1 MMTQKELNTY
11 YFRGMVKEL
20 KRRGYSKKEIRK
32 ILAYDN
38 IIKRAEHGDGD
49 VLYHYPPER
58 WVDFVEGGWLYS
70 QGIDPCEKRS
80 STRAAG

>member
-1 MMTQKELNTY
+1 MTQAELNTY

-20 KRRGYSKKEIRK
+20 KRRGYSKKEIRE
-32 ILAYDN
+32 IFAYDN

-58 WVDFVEGGWLYS
+58 WVDFIEEGWLYS
-70 QGIDPCEKRS
+70 QGIDPNAKYPGPRI
-80 STRAAG
+80 AV